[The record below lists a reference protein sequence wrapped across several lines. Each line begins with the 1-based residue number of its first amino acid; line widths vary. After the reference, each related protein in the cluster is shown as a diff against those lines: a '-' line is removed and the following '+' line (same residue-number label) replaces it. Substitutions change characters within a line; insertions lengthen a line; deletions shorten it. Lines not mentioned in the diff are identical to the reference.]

1 MRMSRGRDKGV
12 ATRARPCERN
22 LHDLMLADVCS
33 HVTEHVFLD
42 YRCLLLAATLQFG
55 SSATRSGS
63 IYFCLFVCLCCAF
76 KSFMSHVRLQ
86 L

>member
-1 MRMSRGRDKGV
+1 MRMSRGSDQG
-12 ATRARPCERN
+12 ATARARPCERN

-55 SSATRSGS
+55 SSATRSGR
-63 IYFCLFVCLCCAF
+63 IYSFFCLFVSGSGILLFVLCL
-76 KSFMSHVRLQ
+76 
-86 L
+86 